1 MSRVQVIEVD
11 DKPVAY
17 VVPADIWARLKAMVE
32 DAEDAADYERA
43 VAQDDGVRYPAPVA
57 YAMADGAHPMKA
69 WREHA
74 GAGCRFCRDQHTATF
89 GCLHAKLLIR
99 KEIHAGTALAMELAF
114 VTMRGAPCQPRPR
127 RPLRTDDWSHRRPG
141 RHR

>member
-69 WREHA
+69 WREHKGLTLQALASAA
-74 GAGCRFCRDQHTATF
+74 GVSKPYVSQIEGGKRAGTTAT
-89 GCLHAKLLIR
+89 LKKLAAALR
-99 KEIHAGTALAMELAF
+99 VPLGALA
-114 VTMRGAPCQPRPR
+114 P
-127 RPLRTDDWSHRRPG
+127 
-141 RHR
+141 